1 MKIAVNL
8 TDQTSEQLNYLSQ
21 LGEFRGERTWEAGC
35 DPDDFEEALD
45 LLKRAGIEDVFV
57 QFGN

>member
-8 TDQTSEQLNYLSQ
+8 ADQTSEQLKYLSQ
-21 LGEFRGERTWEAGC
+21 LGEFRGGRTWEAAC
-35 DPDDFEEALD
+35 DPDEFAVAVD
-45 LLKRAGIEDVFV
+45 LLKRAGIEDAFV